1 MPYLIALFACLLRLI
16 RPSQAAHADPYGRF
30 AGVLAELRRNRARRV
45 RRYVASPGPACS
57 SPVIPAPRRPID
69 SIPRPVSSDAP
80 LMVDPR
86 YPLPPVRLVRGY
98 YVHHTGG
105 RAFAT
110 GVAA

>member
-1 MPYLIALFACLLRLI
+1 MPYLIALFACLMRLI
-16 RPSQAAHADPYGRF
+16 RPSQAVHADPYGRC

-45 RRYVASPGPACS
+45 RRYVASPAPVCS
-57 SPVIPAPRRPID
+57 SPVIPAPRE
-69 SIPRPVSSDAP
+69 PVDEALATVAWDDP

-98 YVHHTGG
+98 YVHHTGT
-105 RAFAT
+105 RAFTA

>member
-1 MPYLIALFACLLRLI
+1 MPYLIALFACLMRLI
-16 RPSQAAHADPYGRF
+16 RPSQAVHADPYGRC

-45 RRYVASPGPACS
+45 RRYVSSHPSTLS

-69 SIPRPVSSDAP
+69 SLPRPVSLNAP

-86 YPLPPVRLVRGY
+86 YPLPPVRMVRGY
-98 YVHHTGG
+98 YLHHT
-105 RAFAT
+105 RAQATAT